1 MTDEDSVVAAIVAAL
16 TASADVIA
24 AFGGRPVQILDAP
37 PARSAAGRAVKG
49 YPAVI
54 LAGHEIEPGEDC
66 SPDRLRVEIDVW
78 DQGESRSRCRAI
90 GRACWLTLNR
100 GLEVPGHTVNF
111 IRPQRLRSIGD
122 PDPGIDRSRLDV
134 LLHVTAHAP

>member
-1 MTDEDSVVAAIVAAL
+1 MTDTDAVIGAIVTKLA
-16 TASADVIA
+16 TSAGVMA
-24 AFGGRPVQILDAP
+24 AFAGRPVQILDAP
-37 PARSAAGRAVKG
+37 PSRSAAGRSVKG

-54 LAGHEIEPGEDC
+54 VAGLETEFGEDC

-78 DQGESRSRCRAI
+78 DQGESAGRCRNIA
-90 GRACWLTLNR
+90 GAVFAALNG
-100 GLEVPGHTVNF
+100 GLSLDGHTVNF

-122 PDPGIDRSRLDV
+122 PDPGIDRIRIDV

>member
-1 MTDEDSVVAAIVAAL
+1 MIDQDAVIGAIVTKLAGHAG
-16 TASADVIA
+16 VQA
-24 AFGGRPVQILDAP
+24 AFDGRPLQILDAP

-54 LAGHEIEPGEDC
+54 VAGLETEPGEDC

-78 DQGESRSRCRAI
+78 DQGERAKRCRDIA
-90 GRACWLTLNR
+90 GAVHAALASGLT
-100 GLEVPGHTVNF
+100 VSAHTVNF

-122 PDPGIDRSRLDV
+122 PDPGIDRIRIDV
-134 LLHVTAHAP
+134 ILHVTAHAP